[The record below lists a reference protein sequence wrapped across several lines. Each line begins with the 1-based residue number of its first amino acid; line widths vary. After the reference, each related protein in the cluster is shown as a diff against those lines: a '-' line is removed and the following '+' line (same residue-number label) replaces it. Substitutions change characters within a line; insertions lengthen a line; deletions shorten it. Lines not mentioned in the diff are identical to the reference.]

1 VRAEIERA
9 LAPRLAEMETSAEWV
24 LVAIAYVA
32 FGDIRDVFDDQG
44 PLKAPSE
51 WDERTAASVVGLEI
65 GTSAKGK
72 GEVVH
77 AAKIKRA
84 DRLRALDMLARH
96 HSLYNDGIFLQ
107 SFAIPQRGFSR
118 CRLRSHPATASANRP
133 SWAMSCWNEATLATD
148 GQLPTR
154 RCTKTAGDI
163 GKWVPLFDR
172 VQATSVRA
180 REKAVSDSQLAR
192 RLALSG
198 SRSAGQQ
205 SELAFVVHTLAVKL
219 DDEGAQ
225 TVGFLA

>member
-1 VRAEIERA
+1 MRR
-9 LAPRLAEMETSAEWV
+9 RW
-24 LVAIAYVA
+24 
-32 FGDIRDVFDDQG
+32 R
-44 PLKAPSE
+44 
-51 WDERTAASVVGLEI
+51 RTAN
-65 GTSAKGK
+65 TDTQM
-72 GEVVH
+72 H
-77 AAKIKRA
+77 Q
-84 DRLRALDMLARH
+84 
-96 HSLYNDGIFLQ
+96 DG
-107 SFAIPQRGFSR
+107 
-118 CRLRSHPATASANRP
+118 RS
-133 SWAMSCWNEATLATD
+133 
-148 GQLPTR
+148 
-154 RCTKTAGDI
+154 I

>member
-1 VRAEIERA
+1 MRAEIERA

-32 FGDIRDVFDDQG
+32 FGDVRDVFDDQG

-133 SWAMSCWNEATLATD
+133 SWAMSCWNEATLETD
-148 GQLPTR
+148 GQYRHADAPRRPEISANGFRSSIACRRPRSAPGKR
-154 RCTKTAGDI
+154 RCRT
-163 GKWVPLFDR
+163 
-172 VQATSVRA
+172 
-180 REKAVSDSQLAR
+180 
-192 RLALSG
+192 
-198 SRSAGQQ
+198 RS
-205 SELAFVVHTLAVKL
+205 
-219 DDEGAQ
+219 
-225 TVGFLA
+225 